1 MAHLNASMDIERWQF
16 SIVHFCIW
24 GADRNIMSKLR
35 KLKTLTK
42 LGKVNALIRT

>member
-1 MAHLNASMDIERWQF
+1 MAHLSASIEIERWQF

-24 GADRNIMSKLR
+24 RADRNIILKLR
-35 KLKTLTK
+35 KLKTLNK